1 MKIRR
6 GERRVGDGIREER
19 KAVRR
24 GTWGDERLGG
34 EGMGEENEAIL
45 VVTFSVFVVR
55 RII

>member
-24 GTWGDERLGG
+24 GTWGDESLGG
-34 EGMGEENEAIL
+34 EGMGEENEAIP
-45 VVTFSVFVVR
+45 VVLHFLYLLYGE
-55 RII
+55 